1 MYGRN
6 FYGGHGIVGAQ
17 IPLGVGLALSKK
29 YKKHPNVSVTLYG
42 DGASNQGQFY
52 EGQILQGNCTKDD
65 NKFQLILLYKKKMK
79 IKLQT

>member
-52 EGQILQGNCTKDD
+52 EGHFKGE
-65 NKFQLILLYKKKMK
+65 LYY
-79 IKLQT
+79 